1 MSYYDSD
8 PFKVI
13 LEKLAKINGSLE
25 IKCSRDKGDAK
36 KKIHLIFIRIGI
48 LGHRKSLVEN
58 NIKEFEEVNLSE
70 GRINLEIKNSGRM
83 ELVGIIRPKN
93 LDLIWVIS
101 LGLLKKMSS
110 CIFNYERNRNAF
122 NNK

>member
-8 PFKVI
+8 PFKLI

-25 IKCSRDKGDAK
+25 IKCSKDKGDSK
-36 KKIHLIFIRIGI
+36 KKIHLVFIRIGV

-58 NIKEFEEVNLSE
+58 NVKEFEEVNLSE
-70 GRINLEIKNSGRM
+70 GRINLETKDSGRM

-93 LDLIWVIS
+93 LDLIWIIS

-110 CIFNYERNRNAF
+110 CIFNYERNRNGF